1 MPLIALSSTQPTNT
15 MTTLFLARHGLTE
28 DNDAQLLQ
36 GIRQGRLTA
45 EGVAQI
51 EQLAAD
57 LQGQHFD
64 AIIASDLSRAI
75 DSARIIAR
83 GRGLEV
89 TTTPLLRERDWGDFT
104 GRFIPE
110 LKGLPFPDNVEPMA
124 DLLARAQRFI
134 AWTVEHYPGQTVLAM
149 GHGIINKA
157 IQAVHY
163 GKRMSEMNK
172 MTNAECRIL
181 NLDAVA
187 SAPTAE
193 APDATLDLK

>member
-1 MPLIALSSTQPTNT
+1 

-51 EQLAAD
+51 GQLAAG
-57 LQGQHFD
+57 LRERHFD
-64 AIIASDLSRAI
+64 AIIASDLRRAI
-75 DSARIIAR
+75 DSANIIAS
-83 GRGLEV
+83 GRGIEV

-110 LKGLPFPDNVEPMA
+110 LKGLPFPDNVESMD

-134 AWTVEHYPGQTVLAM
+134 AWTVDHYPGQTVLAM

-181 NLDAVA
+181 HLDGATGGIA
-187 SAPTAE
+187 AE

>member
-1 MPLIALSSTQPTNT
+1 

-51 EQLAAD
+51 EQLAAG
-57 LQGQHFD
+57 LRGQHFD
-64 AIIASDLSRAI
+64 AIIASDLRRAI

-83 GRGLEV
+83 GRGIEV

-110 LKGLPFPDNVEPMA
+110 LKGLPFPDNVESMD
-124 DLLARAQRFI
+124 DLLARAQKFI
-134 AWTVEHYPGQTVLAM
+134 TWTVDHYPGQTVLAM

-157 IQAVHY
+157 IQAVLH
-163 GKRMSEMNK
+163 GKSMSEMNK
-172 MTNAECRIL
+172 MTNAECRVL
-181 NLDAVA
+181 HLDGTTG
-187 SAPTAE
+187 APTAE
-193 APDATLDLK
+193 APDVTLDLK

>member
-1 MPLIALSSTQPTNT
+1 
-15 MTTLFLARHGLTE
+15 MTTLYLVRHGLTE

-36 GIRQGRLTA
+36 GVRQGRLTPA
-45 EGVAQI
+45 GVVQI
-51 EQLAAD
+51 EQLAAE
-57 LQGQHFD
+57 LQNTHFD
-64 AIIASDLSRAI
+64 AVIASDLQRAV

-83 GRGLEV
+83 GRGMEV
-89 TTTPLLRERDWGDFT
+89 VTTPLLRERDWGDFT

-110 LKGLPFPDNVEPMA
+110 LKGLPFPDNVESMD

-134 AWTVEHYPGQTVLAM
+134 AWTVDHYPGQTVLAM

-163 GKRMSEMNK
+163 GKRMSAMNK

-181 NLDAVA
+181 HLDDATGGIA
-187 SAPTAE
+187 AE
-193 APDATLDLK
+193 DPDATLDLK